1 MASHPQIKSIIQKFS
16 ESGHGCIQEVDAIHS
31 VMERHK
37 RHTEIFSPV
46 GLIRNLIQI
55 KKIKVHQMRPANF
68 LEFQNQ
74 AKQFVFSQIPYTQVK
89 QLQYLACDPY
99 HVSLKLGH
107 SDAEFTT
114 VSIKPTSTRKKATT
128 GASDNSNQIFMA
140 NIAPSASKC
149 LISKDKVNDISS
161 MLDHM
166 PLLDRQ

>member
-1 MASHPQIKSIIQKFS
+1 MTFAIKCFMASHPQLKSITQKFS
-16 ESGHGCIQEVDAIHS
+16 ESGYGCIVEVDAIHS

-55 KKIKVHQMRPANF
+55 KKMKVHQMRPANF

-74 AKQFVFSQIPYTQVK
+74 AKQFVFFQIPQTQVK

-99 HVSLKLGH
+99 HVSFKLSY

-114 VSIKPTSTRKKATT
+114 VSI
-128 GASDNSNQIFMA
+128 
-140 NIAPSASKC
+140 
-149 LISKDKVNDISS
+149 
-161 MLDHM
+161 
-166 PLLDRQ
+166 

>member
-1 MASHPQIKSIIQKFS
+1 M
-16 ESGHGCIQEVDAIHS
+16 GRYS

-74 AKQFVFSQIPYTQVK
+74 AKQSVFSQIPYTQVK
-89 QLQYLACDPY
+89 QLQYLACDHY
-99 HVSLKLGH
+99 HVSLKLSH
-107 SDAEFTT
+107 SDAEF
-114 VSIKPTSTRKKATT
+114 TT

-140 NIAPSASKC
+140 KIAPSASKS